1 MTDNATPTDAERQ
14 AADAVP
20 IVDALLWEI
29 SCRKACNLQDIIDD
43 DEIYT
48 ELYAT
53 LVTLAAPH
61 IANARQAGRQEMRE
75 TINKG
80 FAMAAETFEAFAGSI
95 LALGANNCGIAK
107 VFDKCAEMAENLTE
121 AAKAIRA
128 LKETK

>member
-1 MTDNATPTDAERQ
+1 MKDNATPTDAERQ

-61 IANARQAGRQEMRE
+61 IANARQAGRQEGLE
-75 TINKG
+75 L
-80 FAMAAETFEAFAGSI
+80 AAQKVDEVLPILLEKASTKAADVDMQI
-95 LALGANNCGIAK
+95 LAGFGEALQLLSAGI
-107 VFDKCAEMAENLTE
+107 L
-121 AAKAIRA
+121 A
-128 LKETK
+128 LKETP